1 MIATGSLH
9 RGFTGAIGDLI
20 FRNYNGKTVV
30 SIRPVYKNE
39 TNTEARRK
47 ARARFRDATQSASN
61 AMDDPKQKA
70 YYKQKAKQ
78 LKLPN
83 AYTAALTDYLR
94 KAKVGAAK
102 PASFAAKKGNVIHI
116 RVTKGVFKINR
127 ITAKLY
133 NREGK
138 ILSEQQL
145 TLSPG
150 NKTFHFR
157 FTDNFPDYGGFKII
171 TDEPNKTEYNIRAQD
186 FIN

>member
-9 RGFTGAIGDLI
+9 RGFKGAIGDLV
-20 FRNYNGKTVV
+20 FRNYYGKTVV

-39 TNTEARRK
+39 TNTEARRI
-47 ARARFRDATQSASN
+47 ARGRFFDATQYASN
-61 AMDDPKQKA
+61 AMEDPKQKV

-94 KAKVGAAK
+94 KAKAAAVK
-102 PASFAAKKGNVIHI
+102 PSSFAAKKGNVIHI
-116 RVTKGVFKINR
+116 KVTKGVFKINR

-133 NREGK
+133 NHDGK

-150 NKTFHFR
+150 NR
-157 FTDNFPDYGGFKII
+157 
-171 TDEPNKTEYNIRAQD
+171 
-186 FIN
+186 